1 MPPGVEL
8 GGPFSPDAYPNPP
21 SALANSL
28 LHAPAPIP
36 SIGLSY
42 AYPHPDDFS
51 PLQSIPPPLNPDMLP
66 TTADMGFM
74 PYADSNYGSPRDESR
89 YPISPAI
96 KGLSALD
103 APLPASFDSNGIS
116 WIARNGPV
124 AASVPS
130 KFGLESPPRSFR
142 EPPASDALRSLHDS
156 AYGNGERSR
165 LSAMASTPP
174 SAAAEASGLRMM
186 HSQRYTK
193 PKTMSASLPRQGHTD
208 DWDSTFT
215 FEEDFIPNSLQELL
229 TPQEKMRRFSRSNNG
244 EEENGSLGARFSLSG
259 LGTPGES
266 SSKVGSPIA
275 SSPSRFGPLFSRQ
288 RREEEG
294 SGLGTG
300 MGVGHVGS
308 PLRNSTLHPGASPS
322 LRAINRP
329 TPGDVSPYFTS
340 PPRQSSMSMIS
351 QQLQRTRLSK
361 SDTPTTTISA
371 TAGSGAGGIDNS
383 SFFPTMASG
392 GRSAAAG
399 GNGVSASGRLDRAVS
414 SSSMNNS
421 RSVPSI
427 DEEPGE
433 VFSMEEV
440 DDTRRAS
447 NGGGAGGISWNAAPG
462 GRSSPFIG
470 PIGGSRIAT
479 TALNNKTDNSNSSN
493 SNNNGNNQMSRLVP
507 LNV

>member
-1 MPPGVEL
+1 
-8 GGPFSPDAYPNPP
+8 
-21 SALANSL
+21 
-28 LHAPAPIP
+28 
-36 SIGLSY
+36 
-42 AYPHPDDFS
+42 
-51 PLQSIPPPLNPDMLP
+51 
-66 TTADMGFM
+66 MGFM
-74 PYADSNYGSPRDESR
+74 SYADSNYGSPRDESR
-89 YPISPAI
+89 FPISPAI

-142 EPPASDALRSLHDS
+142 EQPASDALRSLHDS

-174 SAAAEASGLRMM
+174 SAVAEASGLRMM

-193 PKTMSASLPRQGHTD
+193 PKTMSASLPRQGHNE

-294 SGLGTG
+294 SSLGMG
-300 MGVGHVGS
+300 VGVGHVGS
-308 PLRNSTLHPGASPS
+308 PLRNSTLHPGASPG

-340 PPRQSSMSMIS
+340 PPRQSSMSIIS

-371 TAGSGAGGIDNS
+371 TAGVGGGSGASAGGTDS
-383 SFFPTMASG
+383 GSFFPAVASG
-392 GRSAAAG
+392 GRSGGGG

-421 RSVPSI
+421 RGVPSI

-447 NGGGAGGISWNAAPG
+447 NGGGGGGIGWNTAPG

-470 PIGGSRIAT
+470 PIGGSRITT
-479 TALNNKTDNSNSSN
+479 TALNNKTDDSSSSN
-493 SNNNGNNQMSRLVP
+493 SNNNSSNRTSRLVP